1 MSILRYK
8 QKLLADGGVL
18 RMGGSGGGGTT
29 VNQSNTNIP
38 EYARPYVEE
47 MLGRTG
53 ALTDTNQNPFPT
65 YGGQRLADFNSLQKQ
80 AFGNVANM
88 TTAGQL
94 GTGTNLATQ
103 AGQGSLGLAGQMA
116 GAGQNY
122 ANMATDPNAVKSYMN
137 PYIEGALQP
146 QLNQLAQEAGMKGA
160 GQQGAATQAGA
171 FGGSRSALANS
182 LAQQNGLMAQQAA
195 LGQGYDQAFK
205 AAQQAQQF
213 GASLGLQG
221 QQGALSAYGQA
232 NSAANTLG
240 QLGQEQ
246 FNQQRF
252 INQDQQTTGA
262 VQQAQAQ
269 QDYDQKY
276 QDWVNEKKYPYE
288 QLGFMSDMLRG
299 LPLSQGTNS
308 WWSPGPS
315 TASQLGGLGLAGL
328 GIYGMSGGFNKAK
341 GGVIKAADGGLMAA
355 KRFQDG
361 GMPQEAPQM
370 TSEQIIKQL
379 NEMLKDPNLDPIE
392 AAKIKQKIAVYTRM
406 MQNPETGKIMAPA
419 EGGINSIPTGNMV
432 PEQMAGGGIV
442 AFAKGGSSE
451 DSYKNWLENQVRAST
466 EKQLG
471 ENAFSKSDAEKA
483 KLESAIA
490 ARQESA
496 PWEALTMAGL
506 GTAAGQSPH
515 ALSNLG
521 AGALEGYKSYAKTK
535 GSLASDREKLLDAQL
550 YADRY
555 EDARK
560 SALTGQMNTTLGH
573 LYAKDAARA
582 AANAGSEDKNL
593 FKAIALMER
602 DPMLK
607 DYIGKRKTLTEGTPE
622 YEVNEKRI
630 AERQNDIYDF
640 LGIKNAPAKTSRVPD
655 YVKPEET
662 GFWDSIF
669 GSKKPAASQNKV
681 VPFSQLPTK
690 G

>member
-8 QKLLADGGVL
+8 KFLLADGGVL
-18 RMGGSGGGGTT
+18 RMGGGSGGGGTT

-47 MLGRTG
+47 MLGRAG
-53 ALTDTNQNPFPT
+53 ALTDTNQNPYQS
-65 YGGQRLADFNSLQKQ
+65 YGGQRIADFNALQKQ

-88 TTAGQL
+88 TTSGQL

-122 ANMATDPNAVKSYMN
+122 ANMATDPNAVKAYMN
-137 PYIEGALQP
+137 PYIQGALQP
-146 QLNQLAQEAGMKGA
+146 QLNQLAQQAGIQSA

-213 GASLGLQG
+213 GANLGLQG

-246 FNQQRF
+246 FNQQRN

-269 QDYDQKY
+269 QALDQKY
-276 QDWVNEKKYPYE
+276 QDWANQLKYPYE

-299 LPLSQGTNS
+299 LPMSQSTNN

-328 GIYGMSGGFNKAK
+328 GIYGMSGGFRAK
-341 GGVIKAADGGLMAA
+341 GGVVKAANGGLMAA
-355 KRFQDG
+355 KRYQAG

-370 TSEQIIKQL
+370 TSEQIIKRLYQ
-379 NEMLKDPNLDPIE
+379 MLKDPNLDPMQ
-392 AAKIKQKIAVYTRM
+392 AAQIKQKIAVYTRM

-419 EGGINSIPTGNMV
+419 EGGISSIPTGNMV
-432 PEQMAGGGIV
+432 PEQMAGGGI
-442 AFAKGGSSE
+442 ALFSNGGSS
-451 DSYKNWLENQVRAST
+451 DKYRDWLEKQVRAST

-471 ENAFSKSDAEKA
+471 ENAFSKSEAEKA
-483 KLESAIA
+483 KLEAALA
-490 ARQESA
+490 ARQENA

-506 GTAAGQSPH
+506 GAAAGQSPH
-515 ALSNLG
+515 ALSNFG
-521 AGALEGYKSYAKTK
+521 AGAFEGFKNYAKTK
-535 GSLASDREKLLDAQL
+535 GSIASDREKLLDAQL

-555 EDARK
+555 EDARN

-573 LYAKDAARA
+573 LYARDAARA
-582 AANAGSEDKNL
+582 VAGAGSEDKSL

-607 DYIGKRKTLTEGTPE
+607 DYIAKRKTLKEGTPE

-640 LGIKNAPAKTSRVPD
+640 LGIKNAPAKTSRIPD
-655 YVKPEET
+655 YVTPKET
-662 GFWDSIF
+662 GFWEGIF
-669 GSKKPAASQNKV
+669 GSKKP
-681 VPFSQLPTK
+681 VPFSQLPATK